1 MLIRRPE
8 VPVARAPRNWRGAV
22 ALPEFPMRPDYRNPN
37 WFCVHTKPAREIQAA
52 ASLKRLTASLLR
64 NVGEIDV
71 YFPRVKTKIAVAGH
85 LRLVLRPLFPRYF
98 FAKFIWEKA
107 ARYVA
112 SRPQV
117 IGLVRFGKM
126 PVVVSPDVIQDLLSW
141 SLESD
146 TEIFDPTARLEPGQR
161 VVIKSGLFKGME
173 AEVISHLNDRKRV
186 ALLLDHLQSQTRL
199 ILDRT
204 HLKAVV

>member
-1 MLIRRPE
+1 
-8 VPVARAPRNWRGAV
+8 
-22 ALPEFPMRPDYRNPN
+22 MRPDCRIPN
-37 WFCVHTKPAREIQAA
+37 WFCVHTKPAHEIQAV
-52 ASLKRLTASLLR
+52 ASLKRLTASLLQ

-71 YFPRVKTKIAVAGH
+71 YFPRVKTKMTVAGH

-112 SRPQV
+112 SRPY
-117 IGLVRFGKM
+117 ILGLVKFGEL
-126 PVVVSPDVIQDLLSW
+126 PTIVPPSVVEDLLSW
-141 SLESD
+141 SLNSD
-146 TEIFDPTARLEPGQR
+146 VEIFDPTAHLKPGQR